1 MNPLIQGLF
10 KKFCQ
15 DQELEGLRDSDAFEI
30 FAATFLL
37 PDDLLAQVPKTD
49 LLLDANTIGVDV
61 AVMEINGV
69 VAWDAD
75 DVRQVCDQASKVD
88 VALHFIQAKQSST
101 VSSAEILNFGDV
113 VRSFLKNEIPRGYA
127 RLYSLA
133 DALHTVFDSYA
144 TKLKASPSV
153 SLHFATTA
161 PRSAVNESTV
171 QERSTTVAEHVTDL
185 GFVGKVAVS
194 VLGADDLHDA
204 WVRKNHENEVEIQL
218 EKQVNLPKMPG
229 IDQAILGVVSVSELL
244 KLVESTED
252 QSLDERVFY
261 DNVRG
266 FNGVD
271 NLVNRRIM
279 ETLDSSDRDLLPV
292 LNNGVTVVASSY
304 SPKPGDSVAISG
316 FQVVNGC
323 QTSHCL
329 HLSRSSLGEAV
340 KTVFVPLR
348 LVVTKDE
355 ELAAKIIRATNSQT
369 EVQENDLVA
378 LTKFQKRLE
387 DFYGLDTADVKL
399 TYERRLGQF
408 YNVDVTKTRVVGIND
423 QIKAISAVCLDRPHI
438 SGRYATRLYGE
449 VGESIFREDHRLLPY
464 VASAFAAYR
473 LENAF
478 RTGLD
483 SKYKAARY
491 QILMAYKYLTLGG
504 KFAPL
509 DKPGSEEQSLRLIQ
523 SLKQPDVVATFKV
536 AAEKIVEVGGG
547 QLPSSDRLKRQ
558 QFTQDLISL
567 LMRERE
573 QVADS

>member
-1 MNPLIQGLF
+1 MKNEVP
-10 KKFCQ
+10 
-15 DQELEGLRDSDAFEI
+15 SDYAKL
-30 FAATFLL
+30 AA
-37 PDDLLAQVPKTD
+37 LA
-49 LLLDANTIGVDV
+49 
-61 AVMEINGV
+61 
-69 VAWDAD
+69 
-75 DVRQVCDQASKVD
+75 
-88 VALHFIQAKQSST
+88 VAL
-101 VSSAEILNFGDV
+101 
-113 VRSFLKNEIPRGYA
+113 R
-127 RLYSLA
+127 
-133 DALHTVFDSYA
+133 TVFDSYA
-144 TKLKASPSV
+144 TKLRTSPSV

-161 PRSAVNESTV
+161 PKSSVNDSNIMSRASTA
-171 QERSTTVAEHVTDL
+171 REHIEDL
-185 GFVGKVAVS
+185 GFVGKVTVS

-204 WVRKNHENEVEIQL
+204 WLRKNHENEVEIQL

-229 IDQAILGVVSVSELL
+229 VDQAILGVVSVSELL
-244 KLVESTED
+244 KLVENSDD

-266 FNGVD
+266 FSGVD

-279 ETLDSSDRDLLPV
+279 ETLDSSDRSLLPV
-292 LNNGVTVVASSY
+292 LNNGVTVVASAY
-304 SPKPGDSVAISG
+304 APKPGDSVAISG
-316 FQVVNGC
+316 FQIVNGC

-329 HLSRSSLGEAV
+329 HLSRDSMGAAV
-340 KTVFVPLR
+340 DTVFVPLR

-378 LTKFQKRLE
+378 LTKFQRRLE
-387 DFYGLDTADVKL
+387 DFYALDTADVKL

-408 YNVDVTKTRVVGIND
+408 YNVDVTKTRVVSIND

-438 SGRYATRLYGE
+438 SGRYANRLYSE
-449 VGESIFREDHRLLPY
+449 VGESIFREDHKLLPY

-473 LENAF
+473 LENSF

-483 SKYKAARY
+483 SKFKAARY

-504 KFAPL
+504 KFAQL
-509 DKPGSEEQSLRLIQ
+509 DKAGSEEQSRKLIE
-523 SLKQPDVVATFKV
+523 SLKQSDVVATFKI

-567 LMRERE
+567 LMRERQQAE
-573 QVADS
+573 DV